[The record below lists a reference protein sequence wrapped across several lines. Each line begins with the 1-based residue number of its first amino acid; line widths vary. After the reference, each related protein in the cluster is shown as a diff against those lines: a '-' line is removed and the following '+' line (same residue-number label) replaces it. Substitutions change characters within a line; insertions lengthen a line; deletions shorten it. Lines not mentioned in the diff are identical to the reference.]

1 MCYDFLERARSRVC
15 IEIYSNPSEFQS
27 FAAEFGPNLNVFTG
41 KKTKM
46 LKIHVR
52 FFKIQIGFHETD
64 VLSKSEPIT
73 PSELREKFEKLKS
86 VFFWPKKKNTFSE
99 EHDIAL

>member
-1 MCYDFLERARSRVC
+1 MFLKRSRSRVC
-15 IEIYSNPSEFQS
+15 IEIYSNPSEFQP
-27 FAAEFGPNLNVFTG
+27 FATDFELNFNVFTG

-86 VFFWPKKKNTFSE
+86 VFLLAIKKHFW
-99 EHDIAL
+99 

>member
-15 IEIYSNPSEFQS
+15 IEIYSNSTEFQS
-27 FAAEFGPNLNVFTG
+27 FPAEFEPNFNVFTG

-73 PSELREKFEKLKS
+73 PSELREKFEKLKN
-86 VFFWPKKKNTFSE
+86 VFFWPQKKHF
-99 EHDIAL
+99 